1 MDKLGPKFAYTAI
14 NVLVVIGIGMLL
26 AGLAGNTV
34 MLFIAGFCFGVNL
47 NSGIIC
53 FSNIVA
59 RTFGTKR
66 YGQIWGAIF
75 MIKGFV
81 DAVGVPLL
89 AGVAEGSM
97 GWNGAFAISIVGM
110 AVAVVV
116 MLFTRK
122 EKKLV
127 ELEKEAGGEPS
138 AA

>member
-1 MDKLGPKFAYTAI
+1 
-14 NVLVVIGIGMLL
+14 
-26 AGLAGNTV
+26 
-34 MLFIAGFCFGVNL
+34 
-47 NSGIIC
+47 
-53 FSNIVA
+53 
-59 RTFGTKR
+59 
-66 YGQIWGAIF
+66 
-75 MIKGFV
+75 MIKGFG

-110 AVAVVV
+110 AVAVVF

-127 ELEKEAGGEPS
+127 ELEKEAGDELS